1 MGVYNVLDG
10 KSGNSTSHLLVGDS
24 NVALVSRPCNS
35 LLNLDRLI
43 NPELNN
49 LEQ

>member
-1 MGVYNVLDG
+1 MYNSLCG

-24 NVALVSRPCNS
+24 NVALVRRACIS
-35 LLNLDRLI
+35 LLNLDMLI